1 MNGAFVEVCLQVP
14 PLEAQD
20 PRGQD
25 GQQAAGRA
33 WQGVGLTELVCGKGL
48 CVLSRQTL
56 DPLGPPHHQDW
67 GGLTVDRSLAGPAT
81 GTGTTHGIL
90 GTLLIGL
97 TVDTLHVL
105 TGAGFRA
112 HGLNCIKDREGYGA

>member
-33 WQGVGLTELVCGKGL
+33 WQGVGLTELVCGKGYVSSPGRL
-48 CVLSRQTL
+48 LTL
-56 DPLGPPHHQDW
+56 WVHPTTRT
-67 GGLTVDRSLAGPAT
+67 GGDLP
-81 GTGTTHGIL
+81 
-90 GTLLIGL
+90 
-97 TVDTLHVL
+97 L
-105 TGAGFRA
+105 TGVWQVLPQELGQHMAFWA
-112 HGLNCIKDREGYGA
+112 HSSLV